1 MESERH
7 DRVAL
12 GDQLLQARK
21 PRGAAPPHEIRA
33 LCSKSKNGV
42 TLVCQRAQAC
52 KPRRTGNRIILNQF
66 ESRLLN
72 IVRCSKHVSSATRC
86 TCNCI
91 LDRFKQFV
99 CGVVGFN
106 DFTEPPC
113 ARALKSKPAVSPYVK
128 AKRQAALS
136 RTDHC
141 VSVES
146 ERHDRVALGDQL
158 LQARKPRG
166 AAPPH
171 EIRALCSKSK
181 NGVTLVCQRAQ
192 ACKPR
197 RTGNRIILNQF
208 ESRLLNIVRC
218 SKHVSS
224 ATRCTCNCI
233 LDRFKQFVCGVV
245 GFNDFTEPPCA
256 RALKSNRDVITL

>member
-1 MESERH
+1 MRLENPYHEGELAVQQRLGEVEEGRRNGRAVSDSILKGALKYIEQQPLAVFGSVDDEENIWASVLVGNPGFMRAPEY
-7 DRVAL
+7 RV
-12 GDQLLQARK
+12 GD
-21 PRGAAPPHEIRA
+21 GAAIASAFLDFAEALLHGQFAFVVGILESHGSIPP
-33 LCSKSKNGV
+33 SVS
-42 TLVCQRAQAC
+42 
-52 KPRRTGNRIILNQF
+52 P
-66 ESRLLN
+66 SRL
-72 IVRCSKHVSSATRC
+72 
-86 TCNCI
+86 
-91 LDRFKQFV
+91 
-99 CGVVGFN
+99 
-106 DFTEPPC
+106 
-113 ARALKSKPAVSPYVK
+113 
-128 AKRQAALS
+128 
-136 RTDHC
+136 DHC

-233 LDRFKQFVCGVV
+233 LDLFKQFVCGVV